1 LLVVQGDNGVV
12 IPFETDMD
20 LTNCTVAIVTVARPD
35 GEFTKDASIINI
47 LTGSCNFT
55 FLSDDLTI
63 AGDYQYQ
70 WTVTFN
76 DGTVKNGLI
85 TTIKVHKKLGNII
98 SQHDNVPPYPV
109 TNLSVSNI
117 TTTSS
122 QVSWVLSASPDVTNY
137 EVAYSSDNG
146 TNFTVASNLINKNSN
161 TFTITGLTALT
172 TYILRVVAIDGA
184 GNRSNDMTIS
194 VTTLDISTIV
204 QTAIVGSAVVGTST
218 VA

>member
-12 IPFETDMD
+12 ITFETDMD
-20 LTNCTVAIVTVARPD
+20 LTNCIIAVVTIARPD
-35 GEFTKDASIINI
+35 GEFTKDVSIVNA
-47 LTGSCNFT
+47 LTGTCNFT
-55 FLSDDLTI
+55 FLSNDLSI

-76 DGTVKNGLI
+76 DGTIRNGLI
-85 TTIKVHKKLGNII
+85 TTIKVHKKLGNVINQ
-98 SQHDNVPPYPV
+98 SDNIPPYPV
-109 TNLSVSNI
+109 SSLSLSNI

-122 QVSWVLSASPDVTNY
+122 QISWVQSISPDVTNY
-137 EVAYSSDNG
+137 EVAYSSDSG
-146 TNFTVASNLINKNSN
+146 VNFTVASNLINKNSN
-161 TFTITGLTALT
+161 TFVVTGLTALT

-194 VTTLDISTIV
+194 VTTLDISPLV
-204 QTAIVGSAVVGTST
+204 KTAIVGSAIVGVST